1 MRGDTRG
8 RVELVDALMSFFV
21 LVAVI
26 ALAPQFYRFTGMAA
40 SSADPFSSLLLQLV
54 MPTIII
60 ALMLSIGVSAVRGR

>member
-8 RVELVDALMSFFV
+8 RVQLVDALLSFFV

-26 ALAPQFYRFTGMAA
+26 ALAPQFYRFTAMAE

-60 ALMLSIGVSAVRGR
+60 GLMLSIGVSAARRR